1 MKKTILLLIV
11 AFAATAVMGQRS
23 LTLSV
28 PKCTT
33 FFKVGTDGL
42 NMRKRPDAAGAKL
55 MAWHSDAGSYETVTK
70 YYFSDENRGRYKA
83 NDYNGAYIET
93 VHPDKD
99 ALLPVTGES
108 GDWVQVEWLAD
119 NVCMKAYVMK
129 KFGTLMTVSD
139 TGLEGF
145 CPSMSEYDLNGNEM
159 SRVNVATIHR
169 PMGKYKDLKFSL
181 KTDESYSVDD
191 PFYATLRFPFLID
204 GKYLAVETANIQV
217 KPVRGLR
224 ASSLYWEKEYGM
236 DDEVFYTTTLK
247 IEACAKSMQQQTV
260 ENILLNMTDR
270 QFEMMLD
277 SVLFNNDEYPLEIWI
292 RSDRQSYEM
301 LNTNMQYSTYP
312 KCRQTFT
319 FGDRNSTVRKE

>member
-23 LTLSV
+23 LTFSV

-83 NDYNGAYIET
+83 NDYNGSYIET

-145 CPSMSEYDLNGNEM
+145 CPSVSEYDMNGNEM
-159 SRVNVATIHR
+159 PRVNVATIHR

-247 IEACAKSMQQQTV
+247 IEACAKSMQRQAV
-260 ENILLNMTDR
+260 EDFLLKMSDQ
-270 QFEMMLD
+270 QFERMLD
-277 SVLFNNDEYPLEIWI
+277 SLLFNSDGCPLEIWI

-301 LNTNMQYSTYP
+301 LNTNMQYSSYP

-319 FGDRNSTVRKE
+319 FGDRNSAVRKE